1 MSGTAADLVIDTDA
15 ARRAGTAWIEQGDG
29 YYRTLTTLRTDLEH
43 LHLHRAGFA
52 ATRSL
57 GAAAEAAWSAGTLL
71 RLVCDAVEMVD
82 GFRVD
87 DPSAIATLAR
97 IADGVPGD
105 RGFGTMLDRLLG
117 ASPMAGDLGGTHSAE
132 LRSPYSV
139 FGADPAERGRNLI
152 VRALSDTA
160 NEAQIRA
167 DEFEVVQLAHDR
179 FIVVLPG
186 VTDLSRPDLFLSGRH
201 RSVRDLDQAAWSS
214 AWSSD
219 IDDNPYAQLVHDG
232 LDAAGV
238 PSGSEL
244 LLVGHSFGADT
255 AIDLAADPTFNGDEY
270 RVTHVVAAGY
280 HVDEYLA
287 DVPGGTDVLV
297 LENARDAAVI
307 AEAVGHSAAAE
318 AVGSGAGMFAD
329 LVTGDLAGAAGRFAD
344 SVTAQVE
351 AVGDFAGYVVDRRD
365 DLGELV
371 AGLGSADWQRVSA
384 AAQGL
389 VTLEPGV
396 TEVSNHVIVDVFD
409 GGADGAGHHPSNY
422 LEHIATTGDARVVDF
437 LAGLDAAGYAASGSA
452 VAIDLSVPR

>member
-1 MSGTAADLVIDTDA
+1 MSDTAVELTIDTDA
-15 ARRAGTAWIEQGDG
+15 ARRAGTAWIEQGDS
-29 YYRTLTTLRTDLEH
+29 YYRTLATLRADLEH
-43 LHLHRAGFA
+43 LDLQGEGFA
-52 ATRSL
+52 ATWSL

-71 RLVCDAVEMVD
+71 RLVCDAAETVD
-82 GFRVD
+82 GFRLD

-105 RGFGTMLDRLLG
+105 RGFGTIVDRLLG
-117 ASPMAGDLGGTHSAE
+117 ASPLAGDLGGTHSAE

-139 FGADPAERGRNLI
+139 FGVDPAERGRNLI

-167 DEFEVVQLAHDR
+167 DEFEVVQLEHDR

-219 IDDNPYAQLVHDG
+219 VDDNPYAQLVRDG

-238 PSGSEL
+238 PAGSEL
-244 LLVGHSFGADT
+244 LVIGHSFGADT
-255 AIDLAADPTFNGDEY
+255 AIDLAADPAFNGDEY

-280 HVDEYLA
+280 HVDDYLA
-287 DVPGGTDVLV
+287 DVPDGTDVLV
-297 LENARDAAVI
+297 LENSGDAAVI
-307 AEAVGHSAAAE
+307 AEAVGHSAAAD
-318 AVGSGAGMFAD
+318 AVGSSVGMLGELF
-329 LVTGDLAGAAGRFAD
+329 TGDLVGAAGRLAD
-344 SVTAQVE
+344 SVSAQVE
-351 AVGDFAGYVVDRRD
+351 AVGDVAGYVVDRRD
-365 DLGELV
+365 DLGDLV

-384 AAQGL
+384 AARGL
-389 VTLEPGV
+389 ATLEPGV
-396 TEVSNHVIVDVFD
+396 TEVSGHVLVDVFD

-422 LEHIATTGDARVVDF
+422 VEHIATTDDVRVVEF